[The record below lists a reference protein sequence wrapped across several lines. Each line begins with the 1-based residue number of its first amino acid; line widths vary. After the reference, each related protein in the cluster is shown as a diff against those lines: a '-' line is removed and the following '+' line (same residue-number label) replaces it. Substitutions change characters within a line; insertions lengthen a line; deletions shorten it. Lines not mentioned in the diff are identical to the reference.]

1 MPHRPDDPHPDRP
14 TVPGP
19 TRLGLVVMAFGTLY
33 DLVEHTLVFRA
44 PTTGGLPLEEH
55 LAHLIVVI
63 GMVLVL
69 AGIVR
74 DGVRLSRRHDRHT
87 EAQRHALR

>member
-1 MPHRPDDPHPDRP
+1 MPDRP
-14 TVPGP
+14 VRRTPDHRPVPALSK
-19 TRLGLVVMAFGTLY
+19 LGVLVMAFGILN

-44 PTTGGLPLEEH
+44 PASGGFPPEEH
-55 LAHLIVVI
+55 LAHLIIVA
-63 GMVLVL
+63 GMALVL

-74 DGVRLSRRHDRHT
+74 DGIRSSRRPVRHQ